1 MDARVSPTTPT
12 QHSTLNT
19 QHSTLGPALRLRPR
33 EVGAILDTAVALY
46 RRNFF
51 TYVGIV
57 ALMQVPVSLV
67 LTLAN
72 IWLLDP
78 ATLSR
83 QPRTP
88 AYNASPDA
96 LQSYN
101 AAAVAWISDF
111 LSRFLIILGIGVIG
125 AVLINIATGA
135 LAWTIAESYLGRKPT
150 IREAYRAV
158 RPRLGS
164 LTGAILVLSLAFAIV
179 FLPPLFLWI
188 YISWSF
194 VSQVIVLEGRTVGA
208 ALARSWELVRGSW
221 WRVFAVVLMLLL
233 IRVVVGLPVSVLAGT
248 LAFADL
254 PWAVQNIGTQFSN
267 LLLTVLYV
275 PVQLAALTLLYFDL
289 RVRREGFDLQ
299 MALDG
304 RAAQLGLEPA
314 VLPGGWP
321 YRERPVVPAI
331 ASAAPAAPAVPAR
344 YEEAPAP

>member
-1 MDARVSPTTPT
+1 MEAPTNP
-12 QHSTLNT
+12 QSAIRNP
-19 QHSTLGPALRLRPR
+19 QSALGPALRLRPR

-57 ALMQVPVSLV
+57 ALMQVPVSLA

-83 QPRTP
+83 QPQVP
-88 AYNASPDA
+88 SYSSSPDA

-101 AAAVAWISDF
+101 QAAVVWISDL
-111 LSRFLIILGIGVIG
+111 LSRSLIILGIGVIG
-125 AVLINIATGA
+125 AVLINVATGA
-135 LAWTIAESYLGRKPT
+135 LAWTIGEGYLGRKPT
-150 IREAYRAV
+150 IRAAYRAV
-158 RPRLGS
+158 RPRFGS
-164 LTGAILVLSLAFAIV
+164 LTGAILVLSLSFVII
-179 FLPPLFLWI
+179 FLPPLFLWL

-194 VSQVIVLEGRTVGA
+194 VSQVIVLEGRNMGA

-221 WRVFAVVLMLLL
+221 WRVFAVALLLLL
-233 IRVVVGLPVSVLAGT
+233 IRIVVGLPVSALAGALVLT
-248 LAFADL
+248 NL
-254 PWAVQNIGTQFSN
+254 PWAVQTIAAQFSN

-275 PVQLAALTLLYFDL
+275 PVQLAAMTLLYYDL
-289 RVRREGFDLQ
+289 RVRQEGFDLQ

-314 VLPGGWP
+314 ALPGGWP
-321 YRERPVVPAI
+321 YRERP
-331 ASAAPAAPAVPAR
+331 AAPIVGAESTDLAATR

>member
-1 MDARVSPTTPT
+1 MEAPANPQSAIRSS
-12 QHSTLNT
+12 QSA
-19 QHSTLGPALRLRPR
+19 LGPALRLRPR

-46 RRNFF
+46 RHNFF

-78 ATLSR
+78 ATISR
-83 QPRTP
+83 QPQAP
-88 AYNASPDA
+88 AFNSSPDA

-101 AAAVAWISDF
+101 QAAVAWISDF

-135 LAWTIAESYLGRKPT
+135 LAWTIAEGYLGRRPT
-150 IREAYRAV
+150 IRAAYQAV

-164 LTGAILVLSLAFAIV
+164 LTGAILVLSLSFVII

-194 VSQVIVLEGRTVGA
+194 VSQVIVLEGRSMSA

-221 WRVFAVVLMLLL
+221 WRVFAVVLLLLL
-233 IRVVVGLPVSVLAGT
+233 IRLVVGLPVSLVSGVLVLT
-248 LAFADL
+248 NL
-254 PWAVQNIGTQFSN
+254 PWAVQNIGTQFSS
-267 LLLTVLYV
+267 LLLTLLYV
-275 PVQLAALTLLYFDL
+275 PVQLAAMTLLYFDL
-289 RVRREGFDLQ
+289 RVRQEGFDLQ

-304 RAAQLGLEPA
+304 RAAELGLEPA
-314 VLPGGWP
+314 AISGGWP
-321 YRERPVVPAI
+321 YRERP
-331 ASAAPAAPAVPAR
+331 SAPVAPAPAPVPAR